1 MVSLKSELCPLLQ
14 ELAFKLHSF
23 AIRLHTKFEE
33 IFVTT
38 AIQVRIFTVMLH
50 QLNQV
55 VVVYWIFY

>member
-1 MVSLKSELCPLLQ
+1 MVSLKSEQCPLLQ

-23 AIRLHTKFEE
+23 AIRLHTKFE